1 MRMMIF
7 LRTKLIVCLFIL
19 GALTPAIS
27 YPSVAGAD
35 LLCIKLSKK
44 FRYLQKLNAKVS
56 ELIDKNRLLL
66 KANPPA
72 KISVKKKLNFVMTR
86 LTLEKKKLKI
96 KQEKAEL
103 ALVKKK
109 CPSYDVLSRFNL

>member
-1 MRMMIF
+1 M
-7 LRTKLIVCLFIL
+7 K
-19 GALTPAIS
+19 GNA
-27 YPSVAGAD
+27 SVAGTD

-44 FRYLQKLNAKVS
+44 FKYIQKLNKKVS
-56 ELIDKNRLLL
+56 TLIAKNLKLLSS
-66 KANPPA
+66 NPPE
-72 KISVKKKLNFVMTR
+72 KVSVKRKLDFVLTR
-86 LTLEKKKLKI
+86 LNLEKEKLKI